1 MRIVGSMTP
10 PPMFTMSNKPP
21 NDSPGSL
28 DHLTMRYLR
37 RALDAPHPT
46 DEPYVLNEVEAWVIR
61 RVSLRTLA
69 LAAGLGLAVVLL
81 YFIPHYFW
89 PVFFQDLTITVKGIS
104 HPVPVISVLFG
115 ALLIY
120 VEVHALMYINLNA
133 IRTIMAICQFP
144 RAHDAQYEQ
153 HLRAIANAALNWQY
167 SGIFALR
174 ADALFG
180 LTGWGLSAFFWLNT
194 VKALMSFGA
203 MWWVIQPIAG
213 QSVFLLGCLLGGA
226 VFIFWNTF
234 ASFQILREAQVRVMA
249 PLTIRSF
256 VDELHEEW
264 GKHDSFLVL
273 IPAVLACVGIQ
284 KRQFNYA
291 HHLLAEA
298 IEYRFNITV
307 DTPAGNVLNDS
318 PLLSAEERKG
328 LERLIIFAALVDG
341 RLSSSEKKCLQHLR
355 AKGWVTYSLADIQQI
370 GRQYYNGKG
379 LWV

>member
-1 MRIVGSMTP
+1 
-10 PPMFTMSNKPP
+10 MSNKPP

-61 RVSLRTLA
+61 RVGLRTLA
-69 LAAGLGLAVVLL
+69 LAAGLGLLGILL
-81 YFIPHYFW
+81 YYLPHYFW
-89 PVFFQDLTITVKGIS
+89 PVFFQDSTITIKSVSHAFPLIS
-104 HPVPVISVLFG
+104 GLYG
-115 ALLIY
+115 LLLLY
-120 VEVHALMYINLNA
+120 VEVHALMYINLAA
-133 IRTIMAICQFP
+133 IRTVMAICQFP

-167 SGIFALR
+167 SSFFALR

-180 LTGWGLSAFFWLNT
+180 LTGWGLSFFFWVNT
-194 VKALMSFGA
+194 AKALLSFGLL
-203 MWWVIQPIAG
+203 WWLAQSLTN
-213 QSVFLLGCLLGGA
+213 QSVGLLAAGLISVVA
-226 VFIFWNTF
+226 FMFWNVF

-264 GKHDSFLVL
+264 GKHEAFLILV
-273 IPAVLACVGIQ
+273 PAVLACVGIQ
-284 KRQFNYA
+284 KRQYNYA

-298 IEYRFNITV
+298 IEYQFGITV
-307 DTPAGNVLNDS
+307 SYPTANA
-318 PLLSAEERKG
+318 LSEPPSLPTDVRKG

-355 AKGWVTYSLADIQQI
+355 AKGWITYSLADIQQI
-370 GRQYYNGKG
+370 GRQYYDGKG

>member
-1 MRIVGSMTP
+1 MTP
-10 PPMFTMSNKPP
+10 PLPFIMSNKPP

-61 RVSLRTLA
+61 RVGLRTLA
-69 LAAGLGLAVVLL
+69 MAAGLGVLGMLL
-81 YFIPHYFW
+81 YYLPHHFW
-89 PVFFQDLTITVKGIS
+89 PIFFQDFTITVKGVG
-104 HPVPVISVLFG
+104 HPIPVISILYAV
-115 ALLIY
+115 LLIY
-120 VEVHALMYINLNA
+120 VEVHALMYVNLNA
-133 IRTIMAICQFP
+133 IRTVMAICQFP

-180 LTGWGLSAFFWLNT
+180 LSGWGLSSFFWLNT
-194 VKALMSFGA
+194 AKALLSFGLL
-203 MWWVIQPIAG
+203 WWFAQSLANQSIGLLVAG
-213 QSVFLLGCLLGGA
+213 LIGA
-226 VFIFWNTF
+226 TTLVFWNLF

-264 GKHDSFLVL
+264 GKHESFLVL
-273 IPAVLACVGIQ
+273 IPAVLSCVGIQ

-298 IEYRFNITV
+298 IEHRFNITV
-307 DTPAGNVLNDS
+307 ENPTSNVLNDA
-318 PLLSAEERKG
+318 PKLSAEERKG

-341 RLSSSEKKCLQHLR
+341 RLSASEKKCLRHLR
-355 AKGWVTYSLADIQQI
+355 AKGWISYSLADIKQI
-370 GRQYYNGKG
+370 GRQYYDGKG